1 MDNVIGKKV
10 RMKDIVD
17 VPIYLQRYYIKY
29 WGRTGTIVAVT
40 FNTSTFKTYKIFENM
55 TYTIDF
61 GEYGHLNVTSNYFIF
76 IDEEENEN
84 MAALTGYKAVAVIE
98 KACYNQDYHFAIY
111 EDGTDY
117 KPGDMVKVSGGNGFD
132 TIKEIITP
140 EEAHERFKKDITAEV
155 ICKIDTTAYD
165 ERVRK
170 RKEAADIKKEMDK
183 VIKQMDEK
191 MKYDI
196 YAEENPD
203 LKKMLE
209 RYRELKGE

>member
-1 MDNVIGKKV
+1 MDELLLKKV
-10 RMKDIVD
+10 RINNNI
-17 VPIYLQRYYIKY
+17 PFYYKQLCGEI
-29 WGRTGTIVAVT
+29 GTIASVEFYDQGLFGINV
-40 FNTSTFKTYKIFENM
+40 NGWIIQCYK
-55 TYTIDF
+55 D
-61 GEYGHLNVTSNYFIF
+61 YFDF

-98 KACYNQDYHFAIY
+98 QGSGCCKRDYHFAIY

-132 TIKEIITP
+132 VIKEVITP
-140 EEAHERFKKDITAEV
+140 EEARERFKKNITAEV
-155 ICKIDTTAYD
+155 ICKVDTTAYD

-191 MKYDI
+191 MKYKI

-203 LKKMLE
+203 LKDML
-209 RYRELKGE
+209 RKYLELTK

>member
-17 VPIYLQRYYIKY
+17 VPIYWQRYYIKY

-40 FNTSTFKTYKIFENM
+40 FNTYVSENI

-84 MAALTGYKAVAVIE
+84 MAALTGYAAVAVIE
-98 KACYNQDYHFAIY
+98 QGCYNKEYYYAIY
-111 EDGTDY
+111 ADGYNY
-117 KPGDMVKVSGGNGFD
+117 KVGDKVLVSNNND
-132 TIKEIITP
+132 IWTIKRLLTVQQAA
-140 EEAHERFKKDITAEV
+140 EEHKAAITAEV
-155 ICKIDTTAYD
+155 VTHVDNSAYL
-165 ERVRK
+165 ERVKK

-191 MKYDI
+191 MKYEI

-209 RYRELKGE
+209 RYRELNGEWD

>member
-1 MDNVIGKKV
+1 MDNVIGRKV
-10 RMKDIVD
+10 R
-17 VPIYLQRYYIKY
+17 IKY
-29 WGRTGTIVAVT
+29 LCELPEYLHTYVKNFAGEVGIITKVIITNEKEETVYQIDLGDGTIIQAEEK
-40 FNTSTFKTYKIFENM
+40 F
-55 TYTIDF
+55 
-61 GEYGHLNVTSNYFIF
+61 FIF

-183 VIKQMDEK
+183 MIKVMDENK
-191 MKYDI
+191 KYEM
-196 YAEENPD
+196 YANENPEL
-203 LKKMLE
+203 LKLLNKFKEVSGM
-209 RYRELKGE
+209 

>member
-1 MDNVIGKKV
+1 MDNVIGKKI
-10 RMKDIVD
+10 RMKGVVD
-17 VPIYLQRYYIKY
+17 VPRYLQRYYIKY

-40 FNTSTFKTYKIFENM
+40 FNTFTFEDII
-55 TYTIDF
+55 YTIDF
-61 GEYGHLNVTSNYFIF
+61 GEYDYLNVTSNYFIF
-76 IDEEENEN
+76 INEEENKN
-84 MAALTGYKAVAVIE
+84 MAALTGYKAVAVI
-98 KACYNQDYHFAIY
+98 KQGCYNKDYHFAIY

-132 TIKEIITP
+132 VIKEVITP
-140 EEAHERFKKDITAEV
+140 EEAHERFKKNITAEV
-155 ICKIDTTAYD
+155 ICKVDTTAYD

-191 MKYDI
+191 MKYEI

-203 LKKMLE
+203 LKDML
-209 RYRELKGE
+209 RKYMELTKEV